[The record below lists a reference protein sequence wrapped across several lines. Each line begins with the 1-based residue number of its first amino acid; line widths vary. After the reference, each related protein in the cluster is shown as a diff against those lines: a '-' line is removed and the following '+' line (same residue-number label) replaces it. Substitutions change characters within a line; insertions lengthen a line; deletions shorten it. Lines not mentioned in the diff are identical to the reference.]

1 MNISAVLLAGGESRR
16 MGKDKATLLF
26 RSEPL
31 GRNEPLWQIQLDLLR
46 KLAPVETLI
55 SARSDPAWRPA
66 DVHFVADAPPSRGPL
81 SGIGAALARAATTHL
96 LTLAIDM
103 PFMNEQYLRLLYRG
117 IEPGRGVIPV
127 MGERAEPLAAI
138 YPAEA
143 RADFAAALAGL
154 DFSLQ
159 KLAKEL
165 LSKDRLRLVRV
176 KKEEEALFRNLN
188 EPTDLDPDNCV
199 ADQPSAIRS

>member
-26 RSEPL
+26 R
-31 GRNEPLWQIQLDLLR
+31 GEPLWRIQLDLLR
-46 KLAPVETLI
+46 KLAPVEILI
-55 SARSDPAWRPA
+55 SGRNDPAWRPA
-66 DVHFVADAPPSRGPL
+66 DVYFVADAPPSRGPL
-81 SGIGAALARAATTHL
+81 SGISAALARAATTHL

-103 PFMNEQYLRLLYRG
+103 PFMNEQYLYSLYSA

-127 MGERAEPLAAI
+127 MEERAEPLAAI
-138 YPAEA
+138 YPVEA
-143 RADFAAALAGL
+143 RADFAAALSGS

-165 LSKDRLRLVRV
+165 LSKGRLRVLQV

-188 EPTDLDPDNCV
+188 EPMDLKRDNFVRC
-199 ADQPSAIRS
+199 QPRPMRS

>member
-31 GRNEPLWQIQLDLLR
+31 WRIQLDLLR
-46 KLAPVETLI
+46 KLAPVKILI
-55 SARSDPAWRPA
+55 SARNDPAWRPT
-66 DVHFVADAPPSRGPL
+66 DVSLVADAPPSRGPL
-81 SGIGAALARAATTHL
+81 SGISAAMGRKATTHL

-103 PFMNEQYLRLLYRG
+103 PFMNEQYLRSLCLA

-127 MGERAEPLAAI
+127 MEDRAEPLAAI
-138 YPAEA
+138 YPVEA
-143 RADFAAALAGL
+143 RADFAAALSGS

-165 LSKDRLRLVRV
+165 LSKDRLRVVQV

-188 EPTDLDPDNCV
+188 EPRDLKRANFV

>member
-1 MNISAVLLAGGESRR
+1 

-31 GRNEPLWQIQLDLLR
+31 WRIQLSLLR
-46 KLAPVETLI
+46 KLAPVEILV
-55 SARSDPAWRPA
+55 SARNDPAWRPS
-66 DVHFVADAPPSRGPL
+66 DVSFVADAPPSRGPL
-81 SGIGAALARAATTHL
+81 SGISAALARAATTHL

-103 PFMNEQYLRLLYRG
+103 PFMNEQYLYSLYSA

-127 MGERAEPLAAI
+127 MEERAEPLAAI
-138 YPAEA
+138 YPVEA
-143 RADFAAALAGL
+143 RADFAAALSGS

-165 LSKDRLRLVRV
+165 LSKDRLRVVQV

-188 EPTDLDPDNCV
+188 EPMDLKRANFV

>member
-1 MNISAVLLAGGESRR
+1 
-16 MGKDKATLLF
+16 
-26 RSEPL
+26 
-31 GRNEPLWQIQLDLLR
+31 
-46 KLAPVETLI
+46 
-55 SARSDPAWRPA
+55 
-66 DVHFVADAPPSRGPL
+66 
-81 SGIGAALARAATTHL
+81 
-96 LTLAIDM
+96 
-103 PFMNEQYLRLLYRG
+103 
-117 IEPGRGVIPV
+117 

>member
-31 GRNEPLWQIQLDLLR
+31 GRNEPLWRIQLDLLR
-46 KLAPVETLI
+46 RLAPIEILI
-55 SARSDPAWRPA
+55 SARNDPAWRPA
-66 DVHFVADAPPSRGPL
+66 DVSFVADAPPSRGPL
-81 SGIGAALARAATTHL
+81 SGISAALAHAATTHL

-103 PFMNEQYLRLLYRG
+103 PFMNEQYLRSLCRL
-117 IEPGRGVIPV
+117 IKPDRGVIPV

-138 YPAEA
+138 YPMEA
-143 RADFAAALAGL
+143 RADFAAALSGS

-159 KLAKEL
+159 KLAREL
-165 LSKDRLRLVRV
+165 VSKDTLRVVQV

-188 EPTDLDPDNCV
+188 EPMDLKRDNFV
-199 ADQPSAIRS
+199 RGQPRPMRS

>member
-16 MGKDKATLLF
+16 MGRDKATLLF

-31 GRNEPLWQIQLDLLR
+31 WRIQLDLLR
-46 KLAPVETLI
+46 KLAPVEILI
-55 SARSDPAWRPA
+55 SARNDPAWRPV
-66 DVHFVADAPPSRGPL
+66 DVSFVADAPPSCGPL
-81 SGIGAALARAATTHL
+81 SGISAALARAATTHL

-103 PFMNEQYLRLLYRG
+103 PFMNEQYLHSLCRR
-117 IEPGRGVIPV
+117 IAHSRGVIPI
-127 MGERAEPLAAI
+127 MEERAEPLAAV

-143 RADFAAALAGL
+143 RADFAAALSGS

-165 LSKDRLRLVRV
+165 VSKDLLRAVPV
-176 KKEEEALFRNLN
+176 KMEEEALFRNLN
-188 EPTDLDPDNCV
+188 EPIDLERDSFV
-199 ADQPSAIRS
+199 AGKPSTIRP